1 MSKSSLQSHR
11 PALLTLAALVLAGA
25 SAGPARAQSN
35 AGPASLPA
43 PTAASEA
50 VSAQSAADPVAEFER
65 TLQTRVMTQ
74 VADLV
79 GLAERVLTLRPHH
92 LAARYLLGVS
102 ALEDGAL
109 NLALRQFDQAEDIRH
124 KASPS
129 ADGSATATA
138 APHPDLFAPATVHWP
153 SLIAYR
159 RAQCL
164 GFMGRHDQQQAALR
178 DYLGQGFD
186 QHETANSVEQP
197 AVLLLAASCVK
208 TGRFTEAD
216 KLLQRAER
224 DRLGGWQFERALYER
239 FRNPDEAEARRLLD
253 QMIQE
258 HGGSQEPACPLSW
271 VFLRAIVSLRSGEP
285 ELAAQLL
292 EVCLRR
298 QKEQPLFFPRLV
310 QAQVS
315 LSAGDLPAARQ
326 TLAACWVDLDLMRPL
341 DRRDNRR
348 RLLLTTAQFYLVA
361 GHPERGADICA
372 RLMAEPVRFG
382 ANTTQNASGWRAA
395 LYLTACCCEKARPS
409 GGLLAAAQSAMAS
422 RDLQAR
428 LYHEMDQMLRGP
440 EYHRDPFDFMDA
452 PVWLWPALERVT
464 SPALISALRAEA
476 RFHGWRKSA
485 YTSLIDFLSTGEA
498 ARSTLIPK
506 VQADLPLRDAL
517 TLELLT
523 TPSPVF
529 FPTLAKLRISLSDHD
544 HHTLTGTTPP

>member
-1 MSKSSLQSHR
+1 MSKSRLQSHR
-11 PALLTLAALVLAGA
+11 AALLCLAALVLASSGPAHAQSGAGPGSVPASPPNAA
-25 SAGPARAQSN
+25 SAPA
-35 AGPASLPA
+35 
-43 PTAASEA
+43 AAA
-50 VSAQSAADPVAEFER
+50 PVAEFER
-65 TLQTRVMTQ
+65 TLQTRAMTQ

-79 GLAERVLTLRPHH
+79 GLAERVLAQRPRH

-109 NLALRQFDQAEDIRH
+109 NLALRQFDQAEEIRH
-124 KASPS
+124 QASPA

-138 APHPDLFAPATVHWP
+138 ASHPDLFAPATVHWP

-159 RAQCL
+159 RAQCF
-164 GFMGRHDQQQAALR
+164 GFMGRHDQEQAALR
-178 DYLGQGFD
+178 DYLGRGFD
-186 QHETANSVEQP
+186 QYEKGNPIEQP

-208 TGRFTEAD
+208 TGRFAEAD
-216 KLLQRAER
+216 TLLQRAEQ
-224 DRLGGWQFERALYER
+224 DRLVGWQFKRVLYER
-239 FRNPDEAEARRLLD
+239 FRNPDEADARRLLD

-271 VFLRAIVSLRSGEP
+271 VFLRAIVALRSGEP
-285 ELAAQLL
+285 ELAAPLL

-310 QAQVS
+310 QAEVR
-315 LSAGDLPAARQ
+315 LSSGDLPAVRQ
-326 TLAACWVDLDLMRPL
+326 TLAACWADLELMRPL
-341 DRRDNRR
+341 ERRDNRQ

-395 LYLTACCCEKARPS
+395 LYLTACCCEKARPP
-409 GGLLAAAQSAMAS
+409 GGLLAAAQTALVS

-428 LYHEMDQMLRGP
+428 LYHEMNQMLRGP

-464 SPALISALRAEA
+464 SPALINALRAKA

-485 YTSLIDFLSTGEA
+485 YTSLLDYLSTGEA
-498 ARSTLIPK
+498 ARATILPK
-506 VQADLPLRDAL
+506 VQADLPPGGTL

-523 TPSPVF
+523 AAKPAF
-529 FPTLAKLRISLSDHD
+529 FPTLAKLRLPLTEYD
-544 HHTLTGTTPP
+544 HHSLIGTSPP

>member
-1 MSKSSLQSHR
+1 MLQ
-11 PALLTLAALVLAGA
+11 A
-25 SAGPARAQSN
+25 
-35 AGPASLPA
+35 
-43 PTAASEA
+43 
-50 VSAQSAADPVAEFER
+50 
-65 TLQTRVMTQ
+65 RVMTQ

-79 GLAERVLTLRPHH
+79 GLAERVLTLRPQH

-109 NLALRQFDQAEDIRH
+109 NLALRQFDQAEEIRRN
-124 KASPS
+124 ASP
-129 ADGSATATA
+129 AAEGSAPAT
-138 APHPDLFAPATVHWP
+138 APHPDLFAPATVHWR

-164 GFMGRHDQQQAALR
+164 GFMGRHEQEQAALR

-186 QHETANSVEQP
+186 QHEKNNSTERP
-197 AVLLLAASCVK
+197 AVLLLAASYLK
-208 TGRFTEAD
+208 TGRFAEAD
-216 KLLQRAER
+216 TLLQRAEQ

-239 FRNPDEAEARRLLD
+239 FRNPDEAEARRMLD
-253 QMIQE
+253 RMIQE
-258 HGGSQEPACPLSW
+258 QGGSQEPTCPLSW
-271 VFLRAIVSLRSGEP
+271 LFLRAIVSLRTGEP

-310 QAQVS
+310 QGQVH
-315 LSAGDLPAARQ
+315 LSAGDLPAVRQ
-326 TLAACWVDLDLMRPL
+326 TLAACWADLELMRPL

-348 RLLLTTAQFYLVA
+348 RLLLTIAQFYLVA
-361 GHPERGADICA
+361 GHPERGAEICA

-395 LYLTACCCEKARPS
+395 LYLTACCCEKARPP
-409 GGLLAAAQSAMAS
+409 GGLLAAAQSALAS

-440 EYHRDPFDFMDA
+440 EYYRDTFDFMDA

-464 SPALISALRAEA
+464 SPALISALHAKA
-476 RFHGWRKSA
+476 PFHGWRKSA
-485 YTSLIDFLSTGEA
+485 YTSLIDYLNTGKA
-498 ARSTLIPK
+498 ARSTLLPK
-506 VQADLPLRDAL
+506 AQADLSPREPL

-523 TPSPVF
+523 TPAPTF
-529 FPTLAKLRISLSDHD
+529 FSTLAKLRMPLTDNDHQAI
-544 HHTLTGTTPP
+544 TGTEQP

>member
-1 MSKSSLQSHR
+1 MSKSCLQSHR
-11 PALLTLAALVLAGA
+11 AAFLTLAVLVLAG
-25 SAGPARAQSN
+25 AGPARAQSA
-35 AGPASLPA
+35 AGPGSVPDSG
-43 PTAASEA
+43 TA
-50 VSAQSAADPVAEFER
+50 SAQAAADPAAAADPVAEFER

-79 GLAERVLTLRPHH
+79 GLAERVLAQRPRH

-109 NLALRQFDQAEDIRH
+109 NLALRQFDQAEDIRREAIPAAH
-124 KASPS
+124 
-129 ADGSATATA
+129 GSAPATSA
-138 APHPDLFAPATVHWP
+138 SHPDLFAPATVHWP

-197 AVLLLAASCVK
+197 AVLLLASSCVK
-208 TGRFTEAD
+208 TGRFAEAD
-216 KLLQRAER
+216 TLLQRAEH

-239 FRNPDEAEARRLLD
+239 FRNPDEAEARRMLD

-258 HGGSQEPACPLSW
+258 QGGSQERACPLSW

-310 QAQVS
+310 QAQVR
-315 LSAGDLPAARQ
+315 LSAVDLPAVRQ
-326 TLAACWVDLDLMRPL
+326 TLAACWADLELMRPL

-395 LYLTACCCEKARPS
+395 LYLTACCCENARPP
-409 GGLLAAAQSAMAS
+409 GGLLVAAQTALAS

-428 LYHEMDQMLRGP
+428 LYHEVDQMLRGP

-464 SPALISALRAEA
+464 SPVLISVLRVKAP
-476 RFHGWRKSA
+476 FHGWRKNA
-485 YTSLIDFLSTGEA
+485 YTSLLDFLSSGEA
-498 ARSTLIPK
+498 ARSTLLPK
-506 VQADLPLRDAL
+506 VQADLPSRDTL

-523 TPSPVF
+523 TATTAF
-529 FPTLAKLRISLSDHD
+529 FPTLAKLRMPLTDND
-544 HHTLTGTTPP
+544 HHSLTGTTSP